1 MNCKHRIKT
10 KRGFT
15 LLEVL
20 VSLAIFA
27 MLGVA
32 TYSVINTTVN
42 GHETV
47 INQNKQMT
55 DLQRAFVIME
65 NDFTQLAQRKVRING
80 EESDGSFF
88 HASEYLFDSE
98 AIGFT
103 FVRDGWTNPVMVLP
117 RSELQLVAYR
127 LIENRLERLYFN
139 FVDNEYGTEPK
150 VQVLLKGVKE
160 LRLLYYVDGSWE
172 EELEDEE
179 TKQLPVAIKL
189 VLKTDT
195 FGLIERSFLII
206 KTTKESTSNG
216 G

>member
-150 VQVLLKGVKE
+150 VQVLLNGVKE

>member
-1 MNCKHRIKT
+1 MNCQHKINSQ
-10 KRGFT
+10 RGFT

-42 GHETV
+42 GHEAV

-55 DLQRAFVIME
+55 DLQRAFVIIE
-65 NDFTQLAQRKVRING
+65 NDFTQLAQRSVRIDG

-98 AIGFT
+98 GIGFT
-103 FVRDGWTNPVMVLP
+103 FVRDGWTNPIMVLP

-127 LIENRLERLYFN
+127 LIEKRLERLYFN
-139 FVDNEYGTEPK
+139 FVDNEYGTEPR
-150 VQVLLKGVKE
+150 VQVLLNGVEE
-160 LRLLYYVDGSWE
+160 LTLLYYTGGSWE
-172 EELEDEE
+172 EELEEE
-179 TKQLPVAIKL
+179 TSQLPVAIKL
-189 VLKTDT
+189 KLKTDT

-206 KTTKESTSNG
+206 KNTKGSDQSG